1 MRAPHSAFA
10 PLSALSRLSA
20 LALAAALASA
30 ALVTP
35 AHAQQPAAANPAAAL
50 GKKLQPYIACINR
63 LSERSL
69 SSRERYLSWVNE
81 KTGPTGRE
89 RIIYGLY
96 TIYDTKDCEAGVAKM
111 AAEQPSARELE
122 KAGAEYA
129 GAVSVLYKLLEE
141 ANDYYDQGNYK
152 DDKMAK
158 GREMH
163 PKLMAAYTRFA
174 AADKA
179 LRAQVDEL
187 NDKVQVERL
196 AAIEKAEGKSLNYFA
211 TDLMIKAKVLA
222 RAENVDPK
230 DFNLDKV
237 NTAIT
242 AFEAVVKEIET
253 FNEGTSGKKIS
264 SSVVSSAKSFLTS
277 AKELMRRVRDK
288 TPYSQGDR
296 MMLSSP
302 GGGWMVSGS
311 PARMMRD
318 YNQLVEAYNRGVTF

>member
-1 MRAPHSAFA
+1 MRAP
-10 PLSALSRLSA
+10 LSA
-20 LALAAALASA
+20 LALAVALAGSS
-30 ALVTP
+30 LFSP
-35 AHAQQPAAANPAAAL
+35 AFAQAPPPAAPSL

-89 RIIYGLY
+89 RNIYGLY
-96 TIYDTKDCEAGVAKM
+96 TIYETKDCEAGVAKM
-111 AAEQPSARELE
+111 AAEQPPAPELE
-122 KAGAEYA
+122 KAGADYA
-129 GAVSVLYKLLEE
+129 GAVSSLAPLLKE

-163 PKLMAAYTRFA
+163 PRLMAAYNRFA

-196 AAIEKAEGKSLNYFA
+196 AAIEKAEGKSLHYFA

-230 DFNLDKV
+230 DFNLEKV
-237 NTAIT
+237 TAAIA
-242 AFEAVVKEIET
+242 AFEAVIKDIEA
-253 FNEGTSGKKIS
+253 FNEGPSGKKIGS
-264 SSVVSSAKSFLTS
+264 SILSSAKSFLTS

-296 MMLSSP
+296 MMLSNP
-302 GGGWMVSGS
+302 GAGWMVSGS
-311 PARMMRD
+311 PPSMMRH
-318 YNQLVEAYNRGVTF
+318 YNQLVDAYNRGVTF